1 MVQGDRGIVI
11 TGRDLKVVSANA
23 RAGALSARGCIGQRD
38 DLLEHFPQLSGRI
51 SPRDIREET
60 FSGIPLDGTLS
71 DLLVMPA
78 GDLVSFV
85 FQPSAEGA
93 QASVDAELHVLRE
106 QNRHLLAVIEEAPV
120 GIMLIDGSGR
130 IVYMNRKQEENSR
143 KKREEIMNRPLKE
156 VYRRAFMHPAV
167 EDMYQEL
174 INGREKKSSLFVDH
188 YYPQFY
194 RRDMIIKFL
203 GHRLDELDWVVLFVE
218 IEDELYREKRKAEKA
233 GQKLRQS
240 KTFLAQVLD
249 ASPNMVIS
257 VDGGRRVVSFNRT
270 AEVLLGFSPSQVFNT
285 PVDRFFPP
293 EELPKIHEAVS
304 SPTPWF
310 GTTNIYRFD
319 KTTFQIELYAA
330 KIRDPESGDE
340 SATVLLG
347 VDVEERERLRMN
359 LIQSQ
364 KMNFIGELVSALAHQ
379 MNNPLV
385 GVMNITDVLMRRID
399 RQDRNYEL
407 LRMIRDAGGVCQ
419 ETISR
424 LLAFSR
430 KPQKNRFVEVSI
442 QDVLASSIELVG
454 THALFKKIRLTRSFH
469 TAPLIRGD
477 PVLLQQAF
485 MNLLYNSAQ
494 AVDGDGEINVSCTGV
509 YGMGRQVEITV
520 SDNGKGIPRED
531 IHRIFEPFFTTK
543 SAEKGTGIGLSL
555 VYWIVQDHKG
565 RIEVESE
572 EGKGTTFTVQLPAI
586 MG

>member
-1 MVQGDRGIVI
+1 MMQGDRGIVI

-23 RAGALSARGCIGQRD
+23 RAEALSPRGRIARQD
-38 DLLEHFPQLSGRI
+38 DLLEHFPQLSGKVSAGDVQEGTFTGI
-51 SPRDIREET
+51 S
-60 FSGIPLDGTLS
+60 LDGILA
-71 DLLVMPA
+71 DVFVMSA

-85 FQPSAEGA
+85 FQPSAEAA
-93 QASVDAELHVLRE
+93 QADLHAELRMLRE
-106 QNRHLLAVIEEAPV
+106 QNKHLFAVIEEAPV
-120 GIMLIDGSGR
+120 GIMLIDKLGR

-143 KKREEIMNRPLKE
+143 KKREEILNRPLRE
-156 VYRRAFMHPAV
+156 VYRRAFENPAV
-167 EDMYQEL
+167 EEMYQAL
-174 INGREKKSSLFVDH
+174 NQGREKKRSLLVDH

-203 GHRLDELDWVVLFVE
+203 GHRLEELDWVVLFVE

-240 KTFLAQVLD
+240 KTFMAQVLD
-249 ASPNMVIS
+249 ASPNIVIS
-257 VDGGRRVVSFNRT
+257 VDGRRRVVSFNRT

-293 EELPKIHEAVS
+293 EELPKIREAIA

-319 KTTFQIELYAA
+319 KTTFQIELYTA
-330 KIRDPESGDE
+330 KIKDPETGDD
-340 SATVLLG
+340 SAAMLLG
-347 VDVEERERLRMN
+347 VDVEEREKLRMN

-364 KMNFIGELVSALAHQ
+364 KMTFIGELVSALAHQ

-399 RQDRNYEL
+399 PKDRNYEL
-407 LRMIRDAGGVCQ
+407 LKMIRDAGGVCQ
-419 ETISR
+419 QTISR

-430 KPQKNRFVEVSI
+430 KPQKNRLVDVSI
-442 QDVLASSIELVG
+442 QDVLDASIELVS
-454 THALFKKIRLTRSFH
+454 THAIFQKIRIMRSFH

-485 MNLLYNSAQ
+485 MNLLFNSAQ
-494 AVDGDGEINVSCTGV
+494 AMDGNGEIHVSCAGV
-509 YGMGRQVEITV
+509 YGMGRQVEVTV
-520 SDNGKGIPRED
+520 SDTGCGIPKED
-531 IHRIFEPFFTTK
+531 IPRIFEPFFT
-543 SAEKGTGIGLSL
+543 SRSDGKGTGIGLSL
-555 VYWIVQDHKG
+555 VYWIIQDHKG

-572 EGKGTTFTVQLPAI
+572 VGKGTTFTVRLPAI
-586 MG
+586 MS